1 MLRENFIKL
10 SRNIMNS
17 DYIDNAVLLR
27 AFIGLMTQIRFQT
40 TLIDGI
46 TVDVNEVLL
55 KKEEIPLVFGSSK
68 RQAYET
74 LKRMEKDGILEWF
87 NIRNKYTLI
96 RVIKEDFSRDDEPL
110 TLTDHRHTADKRRT
124 EEEKEKKYE
133 DMNNSSEK
141 NITAQDKKA
150 ASAASGQSADKEK
163 SSSPDFVYQKKTD
176 YRAPCHGYSEGKMKL
191 KQAVVLPQKRASAE
205 NCRDPYTSSERK
217 NRLSDIFEQH
227 YNSRSSSANTPDTGP
242 EKPSVG
248 PKLRF
253 GEYNNVLLTRDEHNS
268 LIKAFSDARKRID
281 EFSELLRASPEKR
294 NTSHFDELMKQP
306 DLQLTASAIASD
318 PQDRHLRGE

>member
-40 TLIDGI
+40 AVIDGI

-133 DMNNSSEK
+133 DLNNSSGK

-150 ASAASGQSADKEK
+150 ASAASGQSVNKEE
-163 SSSPDFVYQKKTD
+163 SSSPDFVYQEKTD
-176 YRAPCHGYSEGKMKL
+176 CRAPCHGYSEGKMSL
-191 KQAVVLPQKRASAE
+191 LQAVVLPQKRASAE
-205 NCRDPYTSSERK
+205 NCRDPYNSSERK
-217 NRLSDIFEQH
+217 NRLSDIFEKH
-227 YNSRSSSANTPDTGP
+227 YNSRSSPGNTREADS

-268 LIKAFSDARKRID
+268 LIKAFSDVRKRID
-281 EFSELLRASPEKR
+281 EFSELLRTSPEKR
-294 NTSHFDELMKQP
+294 NTSHFDELMKQ
-306 DLQLTASAIASD
+306 L
-318 PQDRHLRGE
+318 